1 MEQLTRICAEV
12 SSAVW
17 GAPVLIL
24 LVSSG
29 AYFSLRTGFFQ
40 LRRFGF
46 CLRSTVFG
54 AFSRENRHGD
64 GAGVTQF
71 QAMCSALAATLGTGN
86 IAGVASAVAAG
97 GAGAVFWLWAS
108 AVLGMMTGFAENV
121 LGIFYRKKGGDGSWH
136 GGAMRYIRDGLA
148 EKKLTAPLAKPLSV
162 AYAALC
168 MLAGLGMGCMAQ
180 MNSTAEALHTGFGVA
195 PWITGVVGAACAA
208 PVIFGGVKSIGRFAE
223 KVVPLMAGFYL
234 IGAVYILAAN
244 IAELPRVFGA
254 IMSQAFGLDAV
265 GGGLFG
271 AAVKNAVSVGFR
283 RGVFSNEAGLGTSV
297 AAHAAS
303 SVKEPVVQGMWSIFE
318 VFFST
323 IVICSLTALTLLSS
337 PCRTQSM
344 EQALHSVSLET
355 QYFSLS
361 QDCGLIG
368 AQTPAP
374 EARVAPVARVAP
386 AAPATQTARTAT
398 CRTIWGGSFTV
409 ELTDGAPTYSNIFSV
424 RGVQTLGENGEP
436 VFIDDMPLIE
446 TVEISPVNGV
456 GLSER
461 AFSQSFGGAAGK
473 LLAITVALFAFTT
486 VIGWSGF
493 GAEAARF
500 LFGEKAVL
508 PFRVAF
514 LCFAVAGACADLS
527 VAWGVSDVLNGLM
540 ALPNLFTV
548 LALSDRVLAVYKNYT
563 ARVFRKERVEP
574 LVSCAGGGN
583 EGT

>member
-1 MEQLTRICAEV
+1 MERLTNICSTL
-12 SSAVW
+12 SSAIW

-24 LVSSG
+24 LVSCG

-40 LRRFGF
+40 LRRFGC
-46 CLRSTVFG
+46 CLRGTVFS
-54 AFSRENRHGD
+54 AFSRENRRGD

-97 GAGAVFWLWAS
+97 GAGAVFWLWVS

-121 LGIFYRKKGGDGSWH
+121 LGIFYRKKGADGRWH

-148 EKKLTAPLAKPLSV
+148 EKRLTAPLAKPLSV

-180 MNSTAEALHTGFGVA
+180 MNSTAEALHTGFGA
-195 PWITGVVGAACAA
+195 QPWITGVVGAACAA
-208 PVIFGGVKSIGRFAE
+208 PVIFGGVKSVGRFAE

-244 IAELPRVFGA
+244 AGELPRVFCA

-271 AAVKNAVSVGFR
+271 AAVRNAVSVGFR

-323 IVICSLTALTLLSS
+323 VVICSLTALTLLSS

-344 EQALHSVSLET
+344 EQALGSVSLET

-374 EARVAPVARVAP
+374 EARVAPTVTAVSP
-386 AAPATQTARTAT
+386 QTAPPTARIAA

-424 RGVQTLGENGEP
+424 RGVQTLDENGAP
-436 VFIDDMPLIE
+436 VFVDGTPLIE
-446 TVEISPVNGV
+446 MVEIAPVNGV
-456 GLSER
+456 GLAER

-486 VIGWSGF
+486 VVGWSGF

-500 LFGEKAVL
+500 LFGERAVT
-508 PFRVAF
+508 PFRVVF

-527 VAWGVSDVLNGLM
+527 LAWGVSDVLNGLM

-548 LALSDRVLAVYKNYT
+548 LALSDKVLAVYKNYT

-574 LVSCAGGGN
+574 LLSHSQL
-583 EGT
+583 TK

>member
-24 LVSSG
+24 LISSG

-40 LRRFGF
+40 LRRFGC

-54 AFSRENRHGD
+54 AFSRENRRGD

-121 LGIFYRKKGGDGSWH
+121 LGIFYRKKGADGRWH

-148 EKKLTAPLAKPLSV
+148 ERKLTAPLAKPLSV

-208 PVIFGGVKSIGRFAE
+208 PVIFGGVKSVGRFAE

-244 IAELPRVFGA
+244 AGELPHVFGA

-271 AAVKNAVSVGFR
+271 AAVRNAVSVGFR

-344 EQALHSVSLET
+344 EQALRSVSLET

-374 EARVAPVARVAP
+374 EARVAPVVN
-386 AAPATQTARTAT
+386 AAPAERTAV

-409 ELTDGAPTYSNIFSV
+409 ELADGAPTYSNIFSL
-424 RGVQTLGENGEP
+424 RGVQTLDENGAP

-486 VIGWSGF
+486 VVGWSGF

-500 LFGEKAVL
+500 LFGEKAVT

-548 LALSDRVLAVYKNYT
+548 LALSDRVLAVYRNYT

>member
-1 MEQLTRICAEV
+1 MERLTNICSAL
-12 SSAVW
+12 SSAIW

-29 AYFSLRTGFFQ
+29 AYFSVRTGFFQ
-40 LRRFGF
+40 LRRFGW
-46 CLRSTVFG
+46 CLRTTVFG
-54 AFSRENRHGD
+54 AFSRENRRD
-64 GAGVTQF
+64 SGAGVTQF

-97 GAGAVFWLWAS
+97 GAGAVFWLWVS
-108 AVLGMMTGFAENV
+108 AILGMMTGFAENV
-121 LGIFYRKKGGDGSWH
+121 LGIFYRKKGEDGRWH
-136 GGAMRYIRDGLA
+136 GGAMRYIRAGLA
-148 EKKLTAPLAKPLSV
+148 EKKLTAPLAKPLSA
-162 AYAALC
+162 AYALLC

-180 MNSTAEALHTGFGVA
+180 MNSTAEALQTGFGVP

-208 PVIFGGVKSIGRFAE
+208 PVIFGGVKSVGRFAE

-234 IGAVYILAAN
+234 IGSVYILAAN
-244 IAELPRVFGA
+244 VQELPRVFGA

-265 GGGLFG
+265 GGGIFG

-344 EQALHSVSLET
+344 EQALSSVSLET

-374 EARVAPVARVAP
+374 VVCENSARSIA
-386 AAPATQTARTAT
+386 
-398 CRTIWGGSFTV
+398 CRTIWGDSFTIG
-409 ELTDGAPTYSNIFSV
+409 LADGEPTYSNIFSV
-424 RGVQTLGENGEP
+424 RGVQAVDENGAP
-436 VFIDDMPLIE
+436 VFADEAPLIE
-446 TVEISPVNGV
+446 HVEISPVNGV
-456 GLSER
+456 GLAER

-486 VIGWSGF
+486 VVGWSGF

-500 LFGEKAVL
+500 LFGERAVL
-508 PFRVAF
+508 PFRAVF

-527 VAWGVSDVLNGLM
+527 LAWGVSDVLNGLM

-548 LALSDRVLAVYKNYT
+548 LVLSDRVTAVYKNYA
-563 ARVFRKERVEP
+563 ARVFRGRQEAPLLSHEERY
-574 LVSCAGGGN
+574 
-583 EGT
+583 TT